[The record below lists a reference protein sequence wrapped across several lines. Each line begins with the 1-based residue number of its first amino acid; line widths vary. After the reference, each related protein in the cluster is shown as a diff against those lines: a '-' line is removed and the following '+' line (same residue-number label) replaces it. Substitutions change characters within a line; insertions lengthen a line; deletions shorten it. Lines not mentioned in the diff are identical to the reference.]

1 VCTWLCLESN
11 HRFIALRIMILLYT
25 ALTNVQ
31 MLPLIGESLC
41 AGQQTYGLTT
51 NKAMHALEGK
61 GERGGK

>member
-1 VCTWLCLESN
+1 
-11 HRFIALRIMILLYT
+11 MILLYA

>member
-1 VCTWLCLESN
+1 
-11 HRFIALRIMILLYT
+11 MILLYV
-25 ALTNVQ
+25 ALTTNVQ